1 MGKTIK
7 YGDYEIQTST
17 LGIYKKPHLL
27 IYVKPA
33 EAHVLG
39 SFLGEESAEEFIN
52 YLYEMLKAVKRETD

>member
-7 YGDYEIQTST
+7 YGDYVIQTST

-39 SFLGEESAEEFIN
+39 SFIGEESAEEFMS
-52 YLYEMLKAVKRETD
+52 YLYEMLKAVKHETD